1 MSEAK
6 KRDIAKECIDGLR
19 LIREKMQRSA
29 KENTLIVGLTPEEV
43 KFVINN
49 SIMAILAVD
58 LRRQHWENQ
67 KEDKNEN

>member
-29 KENTLIVGLTPEEV
+29 KENPLIVGLTPEEV

-58 LRRQHWENQ
+58 MKRQYWENH

>member
-6 KRDIAKECIDGLR
+6 KRDIAKECVDGLR

-43 KFVINN
+43 RYILNN
-49 SIMAILAVD
+49 SIFAILTKEASKIHEEE
-58 LRRQHWENQ
+58 QHG
-67 KEDKNEN
+67 D